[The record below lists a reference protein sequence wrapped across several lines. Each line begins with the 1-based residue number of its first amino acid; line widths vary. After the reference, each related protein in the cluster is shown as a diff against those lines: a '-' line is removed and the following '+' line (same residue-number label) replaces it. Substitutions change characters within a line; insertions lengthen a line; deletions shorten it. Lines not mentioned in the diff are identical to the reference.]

1 MAAAA
6 AVSAAAAEKAAAEK
20 AAAAAEKAAAAA
32 ELRRQADLLTANSAA
47 TAEAAA
53 AAVKAAATDL
63 AAAAAAAPATV
74 SAAVVSAAAGSGHG
88 GGERVDRTS
97 GGPLPRATRAGP
109 LAGRGHPQPFF
120 NYPRADAESN
130 GLPSAPSSV
139 FHHIRAQ
146 GPEVTRNV
154 FSADDASELF
164 LISAPLWAAGGGAM
178 EQGGASAGPA
188 VPSAGKGGVL
198 YMALPCRVEI
208 GRASC
213 RERVL
218 RLV

>member
-1 MAAAA
+1 MAAPA

-32 ELRRQADLLTANSAA
+32 ERRRQADLLTANSSA

-63 AAAAAAAPATV
+63 AAASAAAPA
-74 SAAVVSAAAGSGHG
+74 AVSAAAGSGHG

-198 YMALPCRVEI
+198 YMALPCRVGI
-208 GRASC
+208 TTAILS
-213 RERVL
+213 
-218 RLV
+218 